1 MCARHGRRSHSIP
14 CSIEYNLE
22 YIILQTAV
30 LNFGIKDLI
39 DILLVATLLYY
50 VYRLMKR
57 SGSLSLFYGVLL
69 FTVVWV
75 VASEILD
82 MRLTGTILDKFMSI
96 GLIVLVILFQDQIKR
111 FLIDLG
117 SQRRWT
123 KLKNI
128 FRHNDE
134 RDGTEHK
141 HIMQVVYACMSMSKS
156 KTGALIVFQ
165 RKMPLTDYEKT
176 GDIIDADIN
185 TRLIENI
192 FFKNSP
198 LHDGAMIIADKRIM
212 SVGCILPVSHDMNI
226 PKELG
231 LRHRAALGM
240 SQVTDA
246 VCIIVSEE
254 TGNISV
260 AKDGEFTIN
269 VSALDLERI
278 LSDL

>member
-1 MCARHGRRSHSIP
+1 MLH
-14 CSIEYNLE
+14 
-22 YIILQTAV
+22 
-30 LNFGIKDLI
+30 FGIKDII
-39 DILLVATLLYY
+39 DILLVATLLFYI
-50 VYRLMKR
+50 YRLMKR
-57 SGSLSLFYGVLL
+57 SGSLSLFYGVL
-69 FTVVWV
+69 FFAAVWV

-82 MRLTGTILDKFMSI
+82 MRLTGTIMDKFMSI
-96 GLIVLVILFQDQIKR
+96 GLIILVILFQDQIKR

-123 KLKNI
+123 KLRNL

-134 RDGTEHK
+134 RDSTDHK
-141 HIMQVVYACMSMSKS
+141 YIMQVVYACMSMSKS

-198 LHDGAMIIADKRIM
+198 LHDGAMIIADRRIM

-254 TGNISV
+254 TGNISI
-260 AKDGEFTIN
+260 AKDGEFSIK

-278 LSDL
+278 LSDI